1 MQIDLHR
8 LLNEDERTQNK
19 PIFLGVEKQSQKS
32 KLEHKGPRALYSTID
47 MLEVRRACIKERN
60 KMG

>member
-1 MQIDLHR
+1 MKVDLHR
-8 LLNEDERTQNK
+8 LLNEDK
-19 PIFLGVEKQSQKS
+19 PTKHKPTFLGVEKQSEKT

-60 KMG
+60 KIK